1 MRLAVIISCFLIMTA
16 HAASL
21 TAWAMPIPAASSQTT
36 PASMSPDS
44 TKNNLLHNIAIFGKD
59 SRQPVP
65 KNLGNEQKQVGLLF
79 NPRNS
84 TLCTAFCVAPDIIAT
99 ASHCLFRR
107 NRSSRNR
114 LSRNRLSNFI
124 FRLGSGTKQTTDTRL
139 SGYKT
144 RQVHHYIVA
153 GTTFLSKKPPI
164 GAALDWSLVR
174 LAKPDCRNYL
184 KVSAK
189 SIYELELASERDKV
203 FQLAYHQD
211 YKNWKLAYSRSCK
224 IRREF
229 GKLAWKKITR
239 QFKNPSEL
247 ILHRC
252 DTGGASS
259 GSPILERTED
269 GIVVVGIN
277 VGTYQQRNLLMERGR
292 VIKRSRF
299 HTIANTAVNAS
310 AFALMIP
317 LLKNAKILTDPL
329 DIIEL
334 QSNLKNQN
342 YLRGRADGIFGS
354 KTERAIKAYE
364 RHLQFPPAGLPTRK
378 ILNALR
384 NVNIIQRGRASMSSS
399 APGR

>member
-1 MRLAVIISCFLIMTA
+1 MRLAVIISCFVIMTA

-21 TAWAMPIPAASSQTT
+21 PSWATSIHLPSSQPH
-36 PASMSPDS
+36 PASTITSS
-44 TKNNLLHNIAIFGKD
+44 KKNSLLHKIAIFGKD
-59 SRQPVP
+59 SRQSVP
-65 KNLGNEQKQVGLLF
+65 QNLGNEKEQIGLLF

-84 TLCTAFCVAPDIIAT
+84 TLCTAFCVAPNVIAT
-99 ASHCLFRR
+99 ASHCLFRK
-107 NRSSRNR
+107 NRS
-114 LSRNRLSNFI
+114 SRNRLSNFI
-124 FRLGSGTKQTTDTRL
+124 FRLGSGTKQTRDTRL

-153 GTTFLSKKPPI
+153 GTTYLRKKPPI

-174 LAKPDCRNYL
+174 LAKPNCHSYL
-184 KVSAK
+184 KVKRK
-189 SIYELELASERDKV
+189 SIYELELASEQDKI

-211 YKNWKLAYSRSCK
+211 YKNWNMAYSKSCK

-259 GSPILERTED
+259 GSPILERTKD
-269 GIVVVGIN
+269 GVVAVGIN
-277 VGTYQQRNLLMERGR
+277 VGTYQQRNLLMEKGR

-310 AFALMIP
+310 AFSQMIP

-354 KTERAIKAYE
+354 KTEKAIKAYE
-364 RHLQFPPAGLPTRK
+364 RQLQLPPIGLPTRK

-399 APGR
+399 VVPKRR